1 MQLVVESGGE
11 DAAHQDAPRPKTRK
25 LLLAVYIDTDS
36 PALAEYKRRQLT
48 AMDVFRT
55 LRRANFPKQSRLKK
69 GADYSTKGVL
79 NFFFTGAF
87 FSTTYCGR
95 PSLYGG

>member
-11 DAAHQDAPRPKTRK
+11 DAAHQGVPQPKTRK

-36 PALAEYKRRQLT
+36 SELAMKYKHRRMT
-48 AMDVFRT
+48 AMDVFRA

-69 GADYSTKGVL
+69 GPDYSTKGVL

-87 FSTTYCGR
+87 FSTTY
-95 PSLYGG
+95 